1 MILLSSH
8 TDLVTPRLN
17 LSYKGGN
24 HYGLLDNFIG
34 VLTTYITL
42 YSSDPI
48 RILEKEG
55 QIKIYHNTMEEF
67 GILNNP
73 PKLLE
78 GDIVINIDV
87 CSSSVYDGYDI
98 AIENIYG
105 IENINEV
112 IDNLEWEGY
121 KILKKDY
128 TGDIEDEDEAFEW
141 IKKQQPVLSF
151 IIPIQSKGNGW
162 HRTDS
167 IISNEV
173 VLKASECLSRL
184 ICYLI

>member
-8 TDLVTPRLN
+8 TDVVTPRLN
-17 LSYKGGN
+17 LSYNGGN

-34 VLTTYITL
+34 ILTTYLTL
-42 YSSDPI
+42 YSSPAI
-48 RILEKEG
+48 RLLEKESK
-55 QIKIYHNTMEEF
+55 ISIYHNTMEEF
-67 GILNNP
+67 GILHNA
-73 PKLLE
+73 PKLFE

-87 CSSSVYDGYDI
+87 CSNNEYDNYDI

-105 IENINEV
+105 IENINSV
-112 IDNLEWEGY
+112 IENLEWEGY
-121 KILKKDY
+121 KILKKEY
-128 TGDIEDEDEAFEW
+128 TGDLEDEDEAFEW

-151 IIPIQSKGNGW
+151 IIPIQSRGNGW
-162 HRTDS
+162 HKENS

-184 ICYLI
+184 ICYLL